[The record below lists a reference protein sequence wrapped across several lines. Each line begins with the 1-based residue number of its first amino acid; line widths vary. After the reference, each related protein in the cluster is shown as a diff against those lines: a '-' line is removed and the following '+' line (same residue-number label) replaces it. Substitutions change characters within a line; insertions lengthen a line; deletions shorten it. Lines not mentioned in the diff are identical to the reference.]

1 MANAICPR
9 HSHCF
14 PLEFSEVLG
23 REGRALCNEIARL
36 VRETA
41 GVEEDEENAIAL
53 AAQEAEAARTE
64 SAAAAAASA
73 RADMSHFRDRVHRL
87 EAALA
92 DAERTLAGLLDL
104 HNPAYAA
111 LIGSLRARTRELE
124 GRLAYYENRT
134 AAAACRP
141 WHKFRSPT

>member
-1 MANAICPR
+1 M
-9 HSHCF
+9 
-14 PLEFSEVLG
+14 
-23 REGRALCNEIARL
+23 CNEIARL
-36 VRETA
+36 VCETA

-64 SAAAAAASA
+64 SAAAAASA

-92 DAERTLAGLLDL
+92 DAERTLAGLSDL